1 MHTEAKLIKGLTSP
15 STFFYRLGEAEIVP
29 RFAKQM
35 TWLFVLSA
43 LVFGFVAFFG
53 IGMDSL
59 AKEATSLTPLEYELE
74 KTMFFFGRLITG
86 LLYAAL
92 ILFFSSLVFWT
103 ISDHGEYRKIVMVQ
117 GLTLL
122 ILLLEK
128 LTFVPLSLFFSI
140 EWYSSPLSLGVIAQA
155 ITSNSYVVYLFGAIS
170 LFKVWMIYL
179 QYRGIKYLT
188 RQKNWLIWLVIVLV
202 NVLFWALNALL
213 AYLDLSTLI

>member
-1 MHTEAKLIKGLTSP
+1 MHTEAKLIQGLKSP
-15 STFFYRLGEAEIVP
+15 STFFYRLGETEMVP
-29 RFAKQM
+29 RFGKRM

-43 LVFGFVAFFG
+43 SVFGFLAFFG

-74 KTMFFFGRLITG
+74 KTMFFFGRLIAG

-103 ISDHGEYRKIVMVQ
+103 ISDHGEYRKIAMVQ

-140 EWYSSPLSLGVIAQA
+140 EWYSSPFSLGVIAQS
-155 ITSNSYVVYLFGAIS
+155 ITSKSYVVYLLGAIS

-188 RQKNWLIWLVIVLV
+188 RQKNWIIWLVIVLV